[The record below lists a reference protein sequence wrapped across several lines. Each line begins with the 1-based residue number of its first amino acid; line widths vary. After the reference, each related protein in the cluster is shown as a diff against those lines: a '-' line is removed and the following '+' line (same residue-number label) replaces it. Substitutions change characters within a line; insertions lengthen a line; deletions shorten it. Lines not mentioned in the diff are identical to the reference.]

1 MMSMNDKIKA
11 HARLIDNLKE
21 TRMTIKDDKH
31 NRREF
36 DKKLR

>member
-1 MMSMNDKIKA
+1 MRSMDDKIKA
-11 HARLIDNLKE
+11 HARQIDDLKD